1 MKTIKRIFSLL
12 LAFVF
17 AIVQVNPVNAD
28 DNTGSITINKAVV
41 NETYKIYKILDLET
55 YDAVNNHYIYRANSN
70 FKAFLDDANLG
81 LKYLDKKNENGDAY
95 YVWKENAD
103 EKEFAKEALAYAEE
117 NNIASTYKKAT
128 STTVKFEGLSLGYYL
143 VNSSVGTLLH
153 LTTTNPDGVV
163 NEKNTVVPD
172 VDKDVK
178 ENSTGEYGKENDA
191 KIGDTVEFKSTII
204 IGAGYSDY
212 VLYDNMSVG
221 LTLNIASIKLY
232 VNDTL
237 VDSNNY
243 TVDTSVT
250 GYTFVVTF
258 DNDYIASL
266 PRNTKIEVKYTA
278 ILNKDAVIEG
288 DGNTN
293 ETYLKYGNKET
304 DTKKTTTYT
313 YSFNLKKIDKDGNE
327 LTGAEF
333 KLYDKNNNEIAVVYD
348 KETNTY
354 RVAEAGETGETIK
367 VGHAVIEGLD
377 NDTYYLEEVV
387 SPVGYNKLTSRVEFT
402 VNKKESNKTYVRSE
416 LTEPLLSY
424 ENIQNYNELL
434 NINNDG
440 MIGYLTIDKIKVE
453 LPIYHG
459 ISNEVLNSSVG
470 HLEGSSLPIGG
481 NSTHSVLSAHRG
493 LPSAKLFT
501 DLDKLEV
508 GDIFKIT
515 VLDEVLTY
523 EVDKIVIVSPSDREY
538 LKIEEDKD
546 YVTLLTCTPYG
557 INTHRLLVRGVRVT
571 GNIKKN
577 YITTE
582 GFRINRM
589 IVIPI
594 VALPIIVL
602 LLLIILIKPVK
613 RVGINKYEEFLY
625 PNGKR

>member
-1 MKTIKRIFSLL
+1 MKKHKVTIIMITLFFIGLL
-12 LAFVF
+12 TLFY
-17 AIVQVNPVNAD
+17 P
-28 DNTGSITINKAVV
+28 T
-41 NETYKIYKILDLET
+41 L
-55 YDAVNNHYIYRANSN
+55 SN
-70 FKAFLDDANLG
+70 
-81 LKYLDKKNENGDAY
+81 Y
-95 YVWKENAD
+95 Y
-103 EKEFAKEALAYAEE
+103 
-117 NNIASTYKKAT
+117 
-128 STTVKFEGLSLGYYL
+128 
-143 VNSSVGTLLH
+143 
-153 LTTTNPDGVV
+153 
-163 NEKNTVVPD
+163 NEKNQSKTIYNY
-172 VDKDVK
+172 
-178 ENSTGEYGKENDA
+178 EN
-191 KIGDTVEFKSTII
+191 
-204 IGAGYSDY
+204 
-212 VLYDNMSVG
+212 
-221 LTLNIASIKLY
+221 
-232 VNDTL
+232 
-237 VDSNNY
+237 
-243 TVDTSVT
+243 
-250 GYTFVVTF
+250 
-258 DNDYIASL
+258 
-266 PRNTKIEVKYTA
+266 
-278 ILNKDAVIEG
+278 ILNEKNKIDFDKLKEDAI
-288 DGNTN
+288 N
-293 ETYLKYGNKET
+293 YNKE
-304 DTKKTTTYT
+304 
-313 YSFNLKKIDKDGNE
+313 L
-327 LTGAEF
+327 
-333 KLYDKNNNEIAVVYD
+333 
-348 KETNTY
+348 
-354 RVAEAGETGETIK
+354 
-367 VGHAVIEGLD
+367 
-377 NDTYYLEEVV
+377 
-387 SPVGYNKLTSRVEFT
+387 
-402 VNKKESNKTYVRSE
+402 SE

-557 INTHRLLVRGVRVT
+557 INTHRLLVRGARVT
-571 GNIKKN
+571 ENTKKN

>member
-1 MKTIKRIFSLL
+1 MKKHKVTIIMITLFFIGLL
-12 LAFVF
+12 TLFY
-17 AIVQVNPVNAD
+17 P
-28 DNTGSITINKAVV
+28 T
-41 NETYKIYKILDLET
+41 L
-55 YDAVNNHYIYRANSN
+55 SN
-70 FKAFLDDANLG
+70 
-81 LKYLDKKNENGDAY
+81 Y
-95 YVWKENAD
+95 Y
-103 EKEFAKEALAYAEE
+103 
-117 NNIASTYKKAT
+117 
-128 STTVKFEGLSLGYYL
+128 
-143 VNSSVGTLLH
+143 
-153 LTTTNPDGVV
+153 
-163 NEKNTVVPD
+163 NEKNQSKTIYNY
-172 VDKDVK
+172 
-178 ENSTGEYGKENDA
+178 EN
-191 KIGDTVEFKSTII
+191 
-204 IGAGYSDY
+204 
-212 VLYDNMSVG
+212 
-221 LTLNIASIKLY
+221 
-232 VNDTL
+232 
-237 VDSNNY
+237 
-243 TVDTSVT
+243 
-250 GYTFVVTF
+250 
-258 DNDYIASL
+258 
-266 PRNTKIEVKYTA
+266 
-278 ILNKDAVIEG
+278 ILNEKNKIDFDKLKEDAI
-288 DGNTN
+288 N
-293 ETYLKYGNKET
+293 YNKE
-304 DTKKTTTYT
+304 
-313 YSFNLKKIDKDGNE
+313 L
-327 LTGAEF
+327 
-333 KLYDKNNNEIAVVYD
+333 
-348 KETNTY
+348 
-354 RVAEAGETGETIK
+354 
-367 VGHAVIEGLD
+367 
-377 NDTYYLEEVV
+377 
-387 SPVGYNKLTSRVEFT
+387 
-402 VNKKESNKTYVRSE
+402 SE

-546 YVTLLTCTPYG
+546 YVTLLTCTPFG

-571 GNIKKN
+571 GNTKKN